1 MSKFQVTPEEL
12 RSAARKIEQ
21 NLTEYQQA
29 NDAAINAGMNLA
41 AAWEGDS
48 QKAFVQEQEKVKQ
61 WYAQMNNVVKTY
73 SAALTAAAA
82 IYEAADQAAKSA
94 INNG

>member
-1 MSKFQVTPEEL
+1 MSKFLVTAEEL

-21 NLTEYQQA
+21 NLSEYQQA
-29 NDAAINAGMNLA
+29 NDAALNAGMNLA
-41 AAWEGDS
+41 SAWEGDA

-73 SAALTAAAA
+73 VAALNAAAA
-82 IYEAADQAAKSA
+82 AYEAAEAAAKA
-94 INNG
+94 IITAG